1 MADVTISALPATTP
15 NSTAVIPFSQGGVTY
30 AGALSSLAAASLVL
44 NGTWTPLVDTEDGIS
59 SPSITY
65 SIQQGNYIKINNFIF
80 INGWMRGV
88 VNNKGGSSK
97 KMFIFGLPFDG
108 SSTYNTVSPISIGSN
123 TGFVNKPRALVVYG
137 SGVTSFR
144 PNEARIYMWRWDTF
158 NAAIAGTEDMNVND
172 LPAVGSTFDLQFAG
186 TYIGKQ

>member
-44 NGTWTPLVDTEDGIS
+44 NGTWTPLIDTEDGIS

-123 TGFVNKPRALVVYG
+123 IGFVNKPRALVVYG